1 MEGCRLPE
9 VLCDNNVWGTAQGAL
24 GVWGEAITIQLVLC
38 IFLEVRAVKGADA
51 DEVLFVG

>member
-1 MEGCRLPE
+1 MRQL
-9 VLCDNNVWGTAQGAL
+9 VWGIAQGAL

-38 IFLEVRAVKGADA
+38 IFLGVRAVKGADA